1 MKELHYNVTG
11 QDRKE
16 LVGIISKVVGMKA
29 VYKFMPTCAFVIK
42 NITVEKDGT
51 MVWDERTD
59 QDTIEAVI
67 IALAAAGF
75 NPVKDKAET
84 EETGL
89 TIEIPLE
96 KVSVGNLTKLLDAKG
111 ELIKK
116 ALGVEDIR
124 IELKEDRIAFPW
136 FKELPSP
143 EEIKAYSHFIAAL
156 CEMALN
162 QKRITAKE
170 KPVDNDKYAF
180 RCFLLRLGFIGEDY
194 KAERKILLRNLSGSS
209 AFKSG
214 AKKTEVGIMR
224 VISKAALEGLRRR
237 YKPGTRVE
245 LLQMDD
251 VQAPPIGTKGTV
263 LGVDD
268 IGSIMVVWDNG
279 SGLSVAYGADLC
291 RVVSG
296 DE

>member
-16 LVGIISKVVGMKA
+16 LVGIISKVIGMKA
-29 VYKFMPTCAFVIK
+29 VYKFMPTCAFVIS

-75 NPVKDKAET
+75 NPVKDEDE

-116 ALGVEDIR
+116 ALGIEDTR
-124 IELKEDRIAFPW
+124 IELKEERIAFPW

-194 KAERKILLRNLSGSS
+194 KAERKILLRNLAGSS
-209 AFKSG
+209 AFRSG
-214 AKKTEVGIMR
+214 QPKEVE
-224 VISKAALEGLRRR
+224 VCE
-237 YKPGTRVE
+237 
-245 LLQMDD
+245 
-251 VQAPPIGTKGTV
+251 
-263 LGVDD
+263 
-268 IGSIMVVWDNG
+268 
-279 SGLSVAYGADLC
+279 
-291 RVVSG
+291 
-296 DE
+296 

>member
-16 LVGIISKVVGMKA
+16 LVGIVSKVVGMKA
-29 VYKFMPTCAFVIK
+29 VYQFMPTCAFVIS

-67 IALAAAGF
+67 IALAVAGF
-75 NPVKDKAET
+75 NPIKDET
-84 EETGL
+84 EAEETGL

-96 KVSVGNLTKLLDAKG
+96 KVSIVNLTKLLDAKG

-136 FKELPSP
+136 FQELPSP

-156 CEMALN
+156 CEMALK
-162 QKRITAKE
+162 QKWITTKE
-170 KPVDNDKYAF
+170 KPVDNEKYAF
-180 RCFLLRLGFIGEDY
+180 RCFLLRLGFIGAEY
-194 KAERKILLRNLSGSS
+194 KTARKILLKNLSGSS
-209 AFKSG
+209 AFKNGG
-214 AKKTEVGIMR
+214 AQHE
-224 VISKAALEGLRRR
+224 ISE
-237 YKPGTRVE
+237 
-245 LLQMDD
+245 
-251 VQAPPIGTKGTV
+251 
-263 LGVDD
+263 
-268 IGSIMVVWDNG
+268 
-279 SGLSVAYGADLC
+279 
-291 RVVSG
+291 
-296 DE
+296 

>member
-29 VYKFMPTCAFVIK
+29 VYKFMPTCAYVIAG
-42 NITVEKDGT
+42 ITVEKDST

-75 NPVKDKAET
+75 NPVKDEDE

-116 ALGVEDIR
+116 ALGIEDTH

-162 QKRITAKE
+162 QKRVTAKE

-194 KAERKILLRNLSGSS
+194 KTERKILLCNLSGSS

-214 AKKTEVGIMR
+214 AKKTEVE
-224 VISKAALEGLRRR
+224 SCE
-237 YKPGTRVE
+237 
-245 LLQMDD
+245 
-251 VQAPPIGTKGTV
+251 
-263 LGVDD
+263 
-268 IGSIMVVWDNG
+268 
-279 SGLSVAYGADLC
+279 
-291 RVVSG
+291 
-296 DE
+296 

>member
-29 VYKFMPTCAFVIK
+29 VYKFMPTCAFVIN

-59 QDTIEAVI
+59 QDTIEAII

-111 ELIKK
+111 GLIRR
-116 ALGVEDIR
+116 ALAVEDIR
-124 IELKEDRIAFPW
+124 IEVTDSTVKFPW
-136 FKELPSP
+136 FAECGAD
-143 EEIKAYSHFIAAL
+143 ECKAYTHFISAL
-156 CEMALN
+156 CELAKN
-162 QKRITAKE
+162 AKRVTAKE
-170 KPVDNDKYAF
+170 KATDNDKYAF
-180 RCFLLRLGFIGEDY
+180 RCFLLRLGFIGSEY
-194 KAERKILLRNLSGSS
+194 KAERKILLRNLTGSS
-209 AFKSG
+209 AFRNGG
-214 AKKTEVGIMR
+214 AANEV
-224 VISKAALEGLRRR
+224 SE
-237 YKPGTRVE
+237 
-245 LLQMDD
+245 
-251 VQAPPIGTKGTV
+251 
-263 LGVDD
+263 
-268 IGSIMVVWDNG
+268 
-279 SGLSVAYGADLC
+279 
-291 RVVSG
+291 
-296 DE
+296 